1 MISLA
6 SPAIT
11 LTHTHSHSQSLAH
24 SHSLTHTLTHSLT
37 HSRTHA
43 PRTRKLLH
51 KYTYAHIS
59 ILLFG
64 SLSRLRMHVSHSP
77 QLKHTHTLI
86 AKPTHTLTLT
96 LTNQLSHTLSL
107 THSPPFTSSQKLP
120 QNKPTGYFAHQRKN
134 LTHTHSLSLL
144 SLSLSPSFRPRDL
157 RVWVLRYHLG
167 TLCIAETQVEI

>member
-1 MISLA
+1 MIALA
-6 SPAIT
+6 PPAIT
-11 LTHTHSHSQSLAH
+11 LTLTRTHSHS
-24 SHSLTHTLTHSLT
+24 
-37 HSRTHA
+37 RTNA

-51 KYTYAHIS
+51 THWYKYTYAHIS
-59 ILLFG
+59 ISLFG

-86 AKPTHTLTLT
+86 AKPTHTLT